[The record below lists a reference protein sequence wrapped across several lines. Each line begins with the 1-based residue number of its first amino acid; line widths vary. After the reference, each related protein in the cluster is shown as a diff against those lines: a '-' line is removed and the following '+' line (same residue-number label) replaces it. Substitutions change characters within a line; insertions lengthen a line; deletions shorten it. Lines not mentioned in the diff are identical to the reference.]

1 MRYFANRTSVRY
13 NEFLMEH
20 FTEKKV
26 AILETTLELIR
37 QHGFHGTPISMVVKN
52 SGVAAGTIYHH
63 FENKD
68 RLICE
73 LFQYVTE
80 KMLRAIKE
88 GDNATA
94 PYEERFLNM
103 WKNLY
108 AFHSSNPSVPIF
120 FDQYINSPF
129 FEKKPKEEINPY
141 HRYIYDFIQEGISQG
156 HLKPVN
162 PEILG
167 VLLSSTAIT
176 SFKIRSHGKIK
187 AGVEELEQIIQIIWD
202 GVAAK

>member
-1 MRYFANRTSVRY
+1 
-13 NEFLMEH
+13 MEQ
-20 FTEKKV
+20 FTEKKI

-37 QHGFHGTPISMVVKN
+37 EHGFHGTPISMVVKN

-63 FENKD
+63 FESKD

-73 LFQYVTE
+73 LFQYVSDKLLAAAT
-80 KMLRAIKE
+80 E
-88 GDNATA
+88 GDDETA
-94 PYEERFLNM
+94 PYKERFLNL

-108 AFHSSNPSVPIF
+108 IFHTKNPNVPVF
-120 FDQYINSPF
+120 FDQYINSPY
-129 FEKKPKEEINPY
+129 FEKKPKGEHNAY
-141 HRYIYDFIQEGISQG
+141 HRYIFDFIRQGISQG

-176 SFKIRSHGKIK
+176 SFKIQSLGKIE
-187 AGVEELEQIIQIIWD
+187 AGAAELEQIVQIIWD
-202 GVAAK
+202 GVTAS